1 MAKKTPTFILF
12 VFEGVAAPAREMGR
26 FATEDEAKNT
36 GDHLV
41 ATIGCPVV
49 RYEIKTADSQD

>member
-26 FATEDEAKNT
+26 FATEDEAKKT
-36 GDHLV
+36 GDHLI

-49 RYEIKTADSQD
+49 RYEIKTAD